1 MISRLHLLPPPGGL
15 RRFAVANLI
24 NTIGSGLYIT
34 SGTLFFTR
42 AVGLTVEQTA
52 LGLTVGT
59 GVGLALMMVFGR
71 LADRFGPKRV
81 YISLL
86 VAQALM
92 MAAFTQVRSFSW
104 FLVVA
109 TASGIADRGISG
121 TVGSLIHAMSDKEN
135 RITARAQLRTATNV
149 GLGVGTLIAGVS
161 LLLDTAAAYTFVV
174 AGNAVLFAVAAA
186 MLANV
191 SVEPRQ
197 ARVPQPA
204 DAGAARRSGPLRDRR
219 YLAVTAANG
228 LLALHVSVLSFA
240 LPLWVADHTEA
251 PKWSIALIMVV
262 NTVLVVLLQ
271 VRAGRRASDV
281 PRAARMARVTGVV
294 FALACLTMATTESL
308 GPVLCVGVLLLWTA
322 IYTAG
327 ELWQTSAEFCFGFE
341 LAPDDAQGAYQS
353 VFALGPGVMRAVAP
367 TLLATLVLGN
377 GTTGWIGLAGFF
389 LVSGL
394 LVSGAALS
402 AHRNRDVNGD
412 VFPRFA
418 ETAHAESPERAET
431 PERSVVPS

>member
-1 MISRLHLLPPPGGL
+1 MISRLDLLPPPGGL

-42 AVGLTVEQTA
+42 AVGLTVEQAA

-59 GVGLALMMVFGR
+59 GTGLALMMVFGR

-81 YISLL
+81 YVSLL

-92 MAAFTQVRSFSW
+92 MAAFTQVHSFSW

-161 LLLDTAAAYTFVV
+161 LLVDTPAAYTVVV
-174 AGNAVLFAVAAA
+174 AGNAVLFGVAAA
-186 MLANV
+186 LLANV
-191 SVEPRQ
+191 SVEPR
-197 ARVPQPA
+197 RVPRPTGADADADA
-204 DAGAARRSGPLRDRR
+204 DAGAVRRPGPLRDRR

-251 PKWSIALIMVV
+251 PKWSIALIMIV

-271 VRAGRRASDV
+271 VRASRRAADV
-281 PRAARMARVTGVV
+281 PKAARMARVTGVV

-308 GPVLCVGVLLLWTA
+308 GPVLCVGVLLLWAA

-394 LVSGAALS
+394 LASGAALW
-402 AHRNRDVNGD
+402 AHRDRDA
-412 VFPRFA
+412 FPRLA
-418 ETAHAESPERAET
+418 ETAPAKSL
-431 PERSVVPS
+431 ERSVASS